1 MRIVHFEK
9 GGCRHGL
16 TERESR
22 SPAIQPELIAQG
34 ADLLR
39 TRRDL
44 PPMHAI
50 DLDAVRI
57 LPPVLKPSK
66 MLCVGLNHDDHLEHR
81 MHLRYRG
88 GVALLGHIS
97 ATETNPSSHAE
108 INGCHSLV
116 KGHFRSVPGIQ
127 YHLRVALIVRET
139 LTPKGPVVWRRC

>member
-1 MRIVHFEK
+1 VVGLTKSSTWPERICGAEARVRTPLKESYAHCPFRE
-9 GGCRHGL
+9 GGCGHGL

-22 SPAIQPELIAQG
+22 SPAILPELIAQG

-88 GVALLGHIS
+88 GVALLGTSRLPRPTPH
-97 ATETNPSSHAE
+97 H
-108 INGCHSLV
+108 
-116 KGHFRSVPGIQ
+116 
-127 YHLRVALIVRET
+127 T
-139 LTPKGPVVWRRC
+139 LKSMVVTRW